1 MILLKESD
9 FILINFNFILKN
21 KHYIIFFL
29 TALLSLTNLWSKTI
43 TVCSTCTVKTIR
55 EAIQEASDGDT
66 IVVKKGIYKEANLKI
81 DKSIT
86 LIGEDHPT
94 IDGEQKGEIITIGAD
109 NVTLDG
115 FKIINVG
122 VSYTTD
128 YAAVRVVRSEG
139 FTIQNLELEKLFFG
153 IYLQKSNNGKVLNNT
168 VRGEAVT
175 EFNSGNAIHLW
186 YCSNVEVRG
195 NDVRNVRDGIYL
207 EFSDQI
213 TIIDNFSKNNVRYG
227 LHFMFSNDNSVTN
240 NQFETNGA
248 GIALMFSKFMDV
260 EHNIITKNW
269 GTASYGLLLKEV
281 NDVNLKNNV
290 FKENTVGITVEGSN
304 RLVYANN
311 DFISNG
317 YALIVKGACYDNQI
331 IANNFLYNSF
341 DISYNGRIHDNKFD
355 NNFWSNYT
363 GYDLDKDGI
372 GDVPYR
378 PVKLFSY
385 IVNRTPEAIILLRS
399 LFIDIID
406 FSEKVSPV
414 FTPDDLMDENPR
426 MKRIDHDKN

>member
-1 MILLKESD
+1 MS
-9 FILINFNFILKN
+9 
-21 KHYIIFFL
+21 
-29 TALLSLTNLWSKTI
+29 WSKTF
-43 TVCSTCTVKTIR
+43 TVCASCEVTTIK
-55 EAIQEASDGDT
+55 EALQQASNGDT
-66 IVVKKGIYKEANLKI
+66 IIVKPGVYKEANLKI

-86 LIGEDHPT
+86 LIGEGLPT
-94 IDGEQKGEIITIGAD
+94 IDGEKRGEIITIGAD

-128 YAAVRVVRSEG
+128 YASVRVVKSEG

-153 IYLQKSNNGKVLNNT
+153 IYLQKSQNGKVLNNK

-186 YCSNVEVRG
+186 YCNNVKVRG

-207 EFSDQI
+207 EFSDEI
-213 TIIDNFSKNNVRYG
+213 TIEDNFSKNNVRYG
-227 LHFMFSNDNSVTN
+227 LHFMFSNN
-240 NQFETNGA
+240 NRVLNNTFETNGA
-248 GIALMFSKFMDV
+248 GIALMFSKQMDV
-260 EHNIITKNW
+260 KNNVITKNW
-269 GTASYGLLLKEV
+269 GTAAYGLLLKEV
-281 NDVNLKNNV
+281 NDVTLSHNKFV
-290 FKENTVGITVEGSN
+290 ENTVGITVEGSN
-304 RLVYANN
+304 RLTYRHN
-311 DFISNG
+311 DFTSNG
-317 YALIVKGACYDNQI
+317 YAIRVKGACYDNKI
-331 IANNFLYNSF
+331 IDNNFLYNSF
-341 DISYNGRIHDNKFD
+341 DVSYNGRINDNKFD
-355 NNFWSNYT
+355 TNFWSNYT

-385 IVNRTPEAIILLRS
+385 IVNKTPETIILLRS
-399 LFIDIID
+399 LFIDLID

-426 MKRIDHDKN
+426 MKRIAHDRN

>member
-1 MILLKESD
+1 MKRNHYIFSLLAILLS
-9 FILINFNFILKN
+9 
-21 KHYIIFFL
+21 
-29 TALLSLTNLWSKTI
+29 TTNVWSKTI
-43 TVCSTCTVKTIR
+43 TVCQTCAVQT
-55 EAIQEASDGDT
+55 IQEGVEQASEGDT
-66 IVVKKGIYKEANLKI
+66 IFVKKGIYKEANIKI
-81 DKSIT
+81 DKGIT
-86 LIGEDHPT
+86 IIGEDLPT
-94 IDGEQKGEIITIGAD
+94 IDGEKKGEIITIGAD

-128 YAAVRVVRSEG
+128 YASVRLVNSSD
-139 FTIQNLELEKLFFG
+139 FIIQNLVLENLFFG

-186 YCSNVEVRG
+186 YCKNVEIAG
-195 NDVRNVRDGIYL
+195 NDVQRVRDGIYL
-207 EFSDQI
+207 EFSDNI
-213 TIIDNFSKNNVRYG
+213 TITNNFSKGNVRYG
-227 LHFMFSNDNSVTN
+227 LHFMFSNNNYVMDNV
-240 NQFETNGA
+240 FETNGA

-260 EHNIITKNW
+260 ENNVIRQNW
-269 GTASYGLLLKEV
+269 GTAAYGILLKEV
-281 NDVNLKNNV
+281 NDATIKNNV
-290 FKENTVGITVEGSN
+290 FIENTVGITVEGCN
-304 RLVYANN
+304 RLEYSNN
-311 DFISNG
+311 DFTSNG
-317 YALIVKGACYDNQI
+317 YAIRVKGACYENKFID
-331 IANNFLYNSF
+331 NNFLYNSF
-341 DISYNGRIHDNKFD
+341 DISYNGRINSNKFD
-355 NNFWSNYT
+355 NNYWSNYT

-385 IVNRTPEAIILLRS
+385 IVNRTPETIILLRS

-426 MKRIDHDKN
+426 MKPVRHD

>member
-1 MILLKESD
+1 MFSI
-9 FILINFNFILKN
+9 
-21 KHYIIFFL
+21 
-29 TALLSLTNLWSKTI
+29 TNLWAETI
-43 TVCSTCTVKTIR
+43 TVCATCSVKTIH
-55 EAIQEASDGDT
+55 EAIQQASEGDT
-66 IVVKKGIYKEANLKI
+66 ILVKKGVYKEANLKI
-81 DKSIT
+81 EKGIT
-86 LIGEDHPT
+86 LIGEGLPT
-94 IDGEQKGEIITIGAD
+94 IDGQEKGEIITIGAN

-139 FTIQNLELEKLFFG
+139 FTIQNLVLEKLFFG

-168 VRGEAVT
+168 VKGEAVT

-227 LHFMFSNDNSVTN
+227 LHFMFSNNNSVIN
-240 NQFETNGA
+240 NRFETNGA
-248 GIALMFSKFMDV
+248 GIALMFSKLMEV
-260 EHNIITKNW
+260 ENNIITKNW

-281 NDVNLKNNV
+281 NDVNLKNNI

-317 YALIVKGACYDNQI
+317 YALRVKGACYDNQI
-331 IANNFLYNSF
+331 VKNNFLYNSF
-341 DISYNGRIHDNKFD
+341 DISYNGRIHDNIFD

-399 LFIDIID
+399 LFIDLID